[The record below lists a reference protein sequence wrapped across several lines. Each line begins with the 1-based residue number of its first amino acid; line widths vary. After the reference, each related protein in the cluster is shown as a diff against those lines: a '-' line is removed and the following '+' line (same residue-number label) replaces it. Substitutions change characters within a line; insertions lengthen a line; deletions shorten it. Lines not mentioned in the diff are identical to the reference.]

1 MLATAVALIRPTLE
15 GAVSASQTAFLSVLP
30 HGGQGSARR
39 NAYRAVLL
47 DETAAAQRRRVYT
60 AVDRAAAAPRLV
72 SLPMGP
78 QERYLGHA

>member
-1 MLATAVALIRPTLE
+1 MLATAVSLIRPTLE

-47 DETAAAQRRRVYT
+47 DETAAAQRRRVYS
-60 AVDRAAAAPRLV
+60 AVEGANHAPRLV
-72 SLPMGP
+72 SLAMGA
-78 QERYLGHA
+78 QERFLGHA